1 VSARSGAEEGR
12 DPASDR
18 PLVAFSQSPREGTV
32 RLLGRTCRVAEPG
45 SAGGWPA
52 TLPDA
57 AALLAFMSDRVDVE
71 LLDRCPRLRIVAGAL
86 KGADNIDIAACT
98 ERGVWV
104 TVVPQLLSAATAEL
118 AVALLLA
125 AARRLREGDAL
136 VRSGHFGGWRRRLEG
151 FSLRGAPVGVIG
163 AGSLGRETI
172 ATLGALGAR
181 PSYHDPGLPSSL
193 DGVPGLPLDEL
204 LRTSRAVIVAVPL
217 RPDTVGFLDRDRI
230 ARLRPDAVLV
240 NVGRG
245 STVDEAAVAAALAAD
260 RLAAYAADVFALE
273 DESVAGRPAEIH
285 PGLLAHPRSV
295 FTPHLGTACTD
306 VREAIELEAARNVVE
321 ALAGERPAGAINN
334 PGAADGRRGAAG

>member
-1 VSARSGAEEGR
+1 MGEEQ
-12 DPASDR
+12 DPGSDR
-18 PLVAFSQSPREGTV
+18 PLVVLAQVPRAGTL
-32 RLLGRTCRVAEPG
+32 RLLREQCAVAVPDPG
-45 SAGGWPA
+45 ADGQWPA
-52 TLPDA
+52 ALPGA
-57 AALLAFMSDRVDVE
+57 AALIAFMSDRVDAD

-118 AVALLLA
+118 AIALLLA

-136 VRSGHFGGWRRRLEG
+136 VRAGEFDGWRRRLEG

-172 ATLGALGAR
+172 AVLAALGAR
-181 PSYHDPGLPSSL
+181 PSYHDPSVPSL
-193 DGVPGLPLDEL
+193 DGAPGLPLDEL
-204 LRTSRAVIVAVPL
+204 LETSRAVIVAAPL
-217 RPDTVGFLDRDRI
+217 LPGTVRLLDRERI
-230 ARLRPDAVLV
+230 AKLRPDAVLV

-273 DESVAGRPAEIH
+273 DTSLPDRPTAID
-285 PGLLAHPRSV
+285 PGLLAHPRSF

-306 VREAIELEAARNVVE
+306 VREAIELEAAGNVLA
-321 ALAGERPAGAINN
+321 ALAGERPAGAIND
-334 PGAADGRRGAAG
+334 PTAGDGRRGTVG